1 MRIDRIAPSL
11 WTRVRRWLRRGA
23 GAVERAG
30 LENRNTRKRIV
41 GSNPT
46 LSATNICN
54 ILIVMYFIIFII
66 NTHLIVLCT
75 NFWYRREVFIVT
87 AEVGDG

>member
-1 MRIDRIAPSL
+1 MALVECAPD
-11 WTRVRRWLRRGA
+11 RRGA

-46 LSATNICN
+46 LSAKPLAFMRVFTGFSKNP
-54 ILIVMYFIIFII
+54 IVFPI
-66 NTHLIVLCT
+66 N
-75 NFWYRREVFIVT
+75 RRSTPEIASDRR
-87 AEVGDG
+87 AERCYI